1 MGFEDLE
8 KKEIAGR
15 NEKKEMV
22 IEIKIEGTSQKISEL
37 VISRKWIVVV
47 VLVLVEVL
55 VLSSLRNFEVGS
67 FEDDK
72 DLNGEVG
79 VEFEGEEIDE
89 S

>member
-47 VLVLVEVL
+47 VLVLAEVL

>member
-1 MGFEDLE
+1 
-8 KKEIAGR
+8 
-15 NEKKEMV
+15 MV

-47 VLVLVEVL
+47 VLVLAEVL

>member
-1 MGFEDLE
+1 
-8 KKEIAGR
+8 
-15 NEKKEMV
+15 
-22 IEIKIEGTSQKISEL
+22 
-37 VISRKWIVVV
+37 
-47 VLVLVEVL
+47 VLVLAEVL